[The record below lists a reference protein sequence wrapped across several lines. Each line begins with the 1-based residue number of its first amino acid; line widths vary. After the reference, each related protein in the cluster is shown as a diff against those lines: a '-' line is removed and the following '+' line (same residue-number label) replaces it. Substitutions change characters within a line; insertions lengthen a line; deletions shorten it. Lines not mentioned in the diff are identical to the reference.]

1 MKAFVSD
8 RPGDMRLEDTD
19 QPTVPD
25 DGVLVRVHASA
36 VNPVDLFPT
45 TRAGYTMRRFGREPK
60 RAVLGTDFAGIVESV
75 GKSVSKF
82 HPGDRVFG
90 AKRGAFAEYLCVA
103 ESGPVAMLPANISFE
118 QAAAVPV
125 AAATALQAVRDHGH
139 VQPGQKVL
147 INGASGGVGTF
158 AVQIAKAFGAE
169 VTGVCSS
176 SKVEKARSLGAD
188 HVIDYTAEDFTR
200 NGLRYDVLLDIAG
213 SHSLSECRRVLER
226 NATYVLVGASAIQ
239 HSSSWRALSRFATV
253 RFESVGAS
261 QKVAMYITK
270 MIQSDLEVLR
280 DLLAAGKVTP
290 VIDRCY
296 ELSDVSEAFR
306 YFEEGHAKGK
316 IVVSGI
322 A

>member
-1 MKAFVSD
+1 
-8 RPGDMRLEDTD
+8 MRLEDLD

-147 INGASGGVGTF
+147 INGAGGGVGTF
-158 AVQIAKAFGAE
+158 AVQIAKSFGAE
-169 VTGVCSS
+169 VTAVTSTQNLDLVR
-176 SKVEKARSLGAD
+176 KLGAD
-188 HVIDYTAEDFTR
+188 HVVDYTKEDFTR
-200 NGLRYDVLLDIAG
+200 SGQRYDLIVDIA
-213 SHSLSECRRVLER
+213 
-226 NATYVLVGASAIQ
+226 A
-239 HSSSWRALSRFATV
+239 
-253 RFESVGAS
+253 
-261 QKVAMYITK
+261 
-270 MIQSDLEVLR
+270 
-280 DLLAAGKVTP
+280 
-290 VIDRCY
+290 
-296 ELSDVSEAFR
+296 
-306 YFEEGHAKGK
+306 
-316 IVVSGI
+316 
-322 A
+322 

>member
-1 MKAFVSD
+1 VKAFVSD
-8 RPGDMRLEDTD
+8 RPGDMRLEDLD

-200 NGLRYDVLLDIAG
+200 NGLCYDVLLDIAG

-270 MIQSDLEVLR
+270 MTQSDLEVLR
-280 DLLAAGKVTP
+280 DLLVAGKVTP

-296 ELSDVSEAFR
+296 DLSDVSEAFR

-316 IVVSGI
+316 IVVSGM

>member
-1 MKAFVSD
+1 VKAFVSD
-8 RPGDMRLEDTD
+8 RPGDMRLEDVD

-75 GKSVSKF
+75 GKSVSRF

-90 AKRGAFAEYLCVA
+90 AKRGAFAEYLCVS
-103 ESGPVAMLPANISFE
+103 ESGPVAMLPANMSFE

-139 VQPGQKVL
+139 VQRGQKVL

-169 VTGVCSS
+169 VTGVCSPS
-176 SKVEKARSLGAD
+176 NVEKARSLGAD

-226 NATYVLVGASAIQ
+226 NATYVLIGASAIQ

-261 QKVAMYITK
+261 QRVAMYITK
-270 MIQSDLEVLR
+270 MTQSDLEVLG
-280 DLLAAGKVTP
+280 DLLVAGKVTP

-316 IVVSGI
+316 IVLSDM

>member
-1 MKAFVSD
+1 VKAFVSD
-8 RPGDMRLEDTD
+8 RPGDMRLEDVD

-45 TRAGYTMRRFGREPK
+45 TRAGYTMRRFGREPN

-75 GKSVSKF
+75 GESVSRF

-90 AKRGAFAEYLCVA
+90 AKRGAFAEYLCVP

-118 QAAAVPV
+118 QAAAVPI

-261 QKVAMYITK
+261 QRVAMYITK
-270 MIQSDLEVLR
+270 MTQSDLEVLR
-280 DLLAAGKVTP
+280 DLLVAGKVTS

-316 IVVSGI
+316 IVVSGM

>member
-8 RPGDMRLEDTD
+8 RPGDMRLEDVD
-19 QPTVPD
+19 QPTVPH
-25 DGVLVRVHASA
+25 DGVLVRVYASA

-45 TRAGYTMRRFGREPK
+45 SRAGYTMRRFGREPK

-75 GKSVSKF
+75 GKSVSRF

-90 AKRGAFAEYLCVA
+90 AKRGAFAEYLCVP

-118 QAAAVPV
+118 QAAAVPI

-169 VTGVCSS
+169 VTGVCSPS
-176 SKVEKARSLGAD
+176 NVEKARSLGAD
-188 HVIDYTAEDFTR
+188 HIIDYTAEDFTR

-253 RFESVGAS
+253 RFESIGAS
-261 QKVAMYITK
+261 QRVAMYITK
-270 MIQSDLEVLR
+270 MTQSDLEVLR
-280 DLLAAGKVTP
+280 DLLVAGKVTS

-316 IVVSGI
+316 IVVSGM

>member
-1 MKAFVSD
+1 VKAFVSD
-8 RPGDMRLEDTD
+8 RPGDMRLEDLD

-169 VTGVCSS
+169 VTGVCSPT
-176 SKVEKARSLGAD
+176 KVERARSLGAD

-226 NATYVLVGASAIQ
+226 NATYVLVGASAMQ

-270 MIQSDLEVLR
+270 MTQSDLEVLR
-280 DLLAAGKVTP
+280 DLLVAGKVTP

-296 ELSDVSEAFR
+296 DLSDVSEAFR

>member
-8 RPGDMRLEDTD
+8 RPGDMRLEDVD

-60 RAVLGTDFAGIVESV
+60 CAVLGTDFAGIVESV
-75 GKSVSKF
+75 GESVSRF

-90 AKRGAFAEYLCVA
+90 AKRGAFAEYLCVP

-118 QAAAVPV
+118 QAAAVPI

-200 NGLRYDVLLDIAG
+200 SGLRYDVLLDIAG

-270 MIQSDLEVLR
+270 MTQSDLEVLR
-280 DLLAAGKVTP
+280 DLLVAGKVTS

-316 IVVSGI
+316 IVVSGM

>member
-8 RPGDMRLEDTD
+8 RPGDMRLEDLD

-270 MIQSDLEVLR
+270 MTQSDLEVLR
-280 DLLAAGKVTP
+280 DLLVAGKVTP

-296 ELSDVSEAFR
+296 DLSDVSEAFR

>member
-1 MKAFVSD
+1 M
-8 RPGDMRLEDTD
+8 
-19 QPTVPD
+19 
-25 DGVLVRVHASA
+25 
-36 VNPVDLFPT
+36 LF
-45 TRAGYTMRRFGREPK
+45 
-60 RAVLGTDFAGIVESV
+60 
-75 GKSVSKF
+75 
-82 HPGDRVFG
+82 
-90 AKRGAFAEYLCVA
+90 
-103 ESGPVAMLPANISFE
+103 
-118 QAAAVPV
+118 
-125 AAATALQAVRDHGH
+125 
-139 VQPGQKVL
+139 
-147 INGASGGVGTF
+147 
-158 AVQIAKAFGAE
+158 
-169 VTGVCSS
+169 
-176 SKVEKARSLGAD
+176 RS
-188 HVIDYTAEDFTR
+188 
-200 NGLRYDVLLDIAG
+200 RYDVLLDIAG

-226 NATYVLVGASAIQ
+226 SATYVLVGASAIQ

-270 MIQSDLEVLR
+270 MTQSDLEVLR

>member
-1 MKAFVSD
+1 
-8 RPGDMRLEDTD
+8 MRLEDLD

-45 TRAGYTMRRFGREPK
+45 TRAGYMMRRFGREPK

-125 AAATALQAVRDHGH
+125 AATTALQAVRDHGH

-169 VTGVCSS
+169 VTGVCSTNN
-176 SKVEKARSLGAD
+176 VEMVRSIGAD
-188 HVIDYTAEDFTR
+188 RVIDYTREDFTKGGQR
-200 NGLRYDVLLDIAG
+200 FDLILD
-213 SHSLSECRRVLER
+213 
-226 NATYVLVGASAIQ
+226 
-239 HSSSWRALSRFATV
+239 
-253 RFESVGAS
+253 
-261 QKVAMYITK
+261 
-270 MIQSDLEVLR
+270 
-280 DLLAAGKVTP
+280 
-290 VIDRCY
+290 
-296 ELSDVSEAFR
+296 
-306 YFEEGHAKGK
+306 
-316 IVVSGI
+316 
-322 A
+322 

>member
-90 AKRGAFAEYLCVA
+90 AKRGAFAEYLCVP

-253 RFESVGAS
+253 RFESIGGS
-261 QKVAMYITK
+261 QRVAMYITK
-270 MIQSDLEVLR
+270 MTQSDLEVLR
-280 DLLAAGKVTP
+280 DLLVAGKVTP

-306 YFEEGHAKGK
+306 YFEEGHARGK
-316 IVVSGI
+316 IVVSGV